1 MSIKRIHRHFST
13 YLAMATW
20 GVACFVA
27 APIHLVGFIT
37 MLVVVPLMLAIT
49 VFIARFEARRDL
61 RDTR

>member
-27 APIHLVGFIT
+27 APIHLVSFVT
-37 MLVVVPLMLAIT
+37 MLIVVPVMLAAT
-49 VFIARFEARRDL
+49 VLVARFEARREL
-61 RDTR
+61 RDAR